1 VSASKYRKSESRD
14 VRPFFEAATLDEC
27 LRDTRIRLFEG
38 HDFVPG
44 TSFSID
50 EQDVPRLA
58 PTLDLRVTEAALSSA
73 PVSRSDLVLAVTAVN
88 PFLKRTC
95 LVRRVRLDEEIPKE
109 IAVGGD
115 VLGQLGGGSHLT
127 IEIALCLATNLAKAP
142 GRPFMQGHWLSRR
155 TFDLRPPKP
164 TDDFDVEA
172 TDDDG
177 WTALGLPA
185 KTLYHVEYYA
195 GFNEP
200 ATKAQPLA
208 KVRIHSDVHRRLATD
223 TLSKMSRPMMAFLAA
238 EIPCQLLAASLPE
251 WKDAETPQPRSPLDA
266 FLRRLRRLKPGCTL
280 GMLRTWV
287 ETPGMPHLR
296 AMLHAD
302 QESVRKVVE
311 A

>member
-1 VSASKYRKSESRD
+1 MNASKYRKSASRD

-38 HDFVPG
+38 QDFVPD
-44 TSFSID
+44 TSFSVD

-58 PTLDLRVTEAALSSA
+58 PTLGLKVTEAALSSA

-88 PFLKRTC
+88 PFLKRTF
-95 LVRRVRLDEEIPKE
+95 LVRKVRLNEEIPGE
-109 IAVGGD
+109 IEIGGD
-115 VLGQLGGGSHLT
+115 VLERLGGGSHMT
-127 IEIALCLATNLAKAP
+127 IEIALCLAANLAKAP
-142 GRPFMQGHWLSRR
+142 GRPFMQGHWLSRKI
-155 TFDLRPPKP
+155 FDLRPPRP

-172 TDDDG
+172 TDDAT
-177 WTALGLPA
+177 WMALGLPA

-208 KVRIHSDVHRRLATD
+208 KVRIHSDVHRKLATD
-223 TLSKMSRPMMAFLAA
+223 TPSKMSRPIMAFLAA
-238 EIPCQLLAASLPE
+238 EIPCQLLAASLSE
-251 WKDAETPQPRSPLDA
+251 WRDAEAPQPRSPLDA

-280 GMLRTWV
+280 GMLRAWV

-302 QESVRKVVE
+302 QESVRKVAE